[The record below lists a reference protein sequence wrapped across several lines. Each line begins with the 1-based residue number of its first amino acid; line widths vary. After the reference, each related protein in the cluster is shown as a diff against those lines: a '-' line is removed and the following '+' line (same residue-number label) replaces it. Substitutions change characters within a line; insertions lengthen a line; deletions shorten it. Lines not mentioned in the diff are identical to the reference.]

1 MHINDLIISN
11 SGLNMLKFLLNIN
24 NLDKS
29 IVILGQGS
37 TGKSYIINECKEL
50 INNKNYKIVDGPDE
64 LKLNYFEDK
73 YVISILDINQI
84 KNIDMNKYIL
94 INLNRNLIV

>member
-24 NLDKS
+24 NFDKS

-50 INNKNYKIVDGPDE
+50 INSKNYKIVDGPDE
-64 LKLNYFEDK
+64 IKLNYFEDK

-84 KNIDMNKYIL
+84 KDINMNKYIL